1 MEAEL
6 QYFFFNDPSD
16 FFRRKN
22 HILFTAFCFQQQLK
36 RENLMIYV
44 ELEKR
49 NNFRTRKLS
58 SSDIEK

>member
-16 FFRRKN
+16 FFSQKN

-44 ELEKR
+44 ELEKEII
-49 NNFRTRKLS
+49 S
-58 SSDIEK
+58 EKEKTIK

>member
-44 ELEKR
+44 ELEKEIILER
-49 NNFRTRKLS
+49 ENYQVALLK
-58 SSDIEK
+58 K